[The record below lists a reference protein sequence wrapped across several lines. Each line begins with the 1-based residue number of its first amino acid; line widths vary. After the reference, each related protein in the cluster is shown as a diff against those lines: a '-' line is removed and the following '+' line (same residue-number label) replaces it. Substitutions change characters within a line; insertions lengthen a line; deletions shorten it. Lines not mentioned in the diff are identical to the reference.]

1 MEQEVLIVGAGPT
14 GLALALGLEK
24 QGVPFRIIDRNAGP
38 GTTSRAMVVHARTLE
53 FYRQLD
59 MAHALIEAG
68 IVEDAVHLY
77 KNREEVSRVPLGEM
91 GKGLSPFPFVLSLAQ
106 DIHESILVE
115 WLKSK
120 HILVEW
126 NTELVAFDQQA
137 NHVEARISKNGRQ
150 DYSRFAYICGC
161 DGAHSTV
168 RKQLDIGFPGGTY
181 SQMFFV
187 ADVVNEK
194 PFKGFSAGFRGSD
207 FKLALNIRTTGNV
220 RLIGIIPDALL
231 DDGPPEAF
239 APLIPHVEKV
249 LPVKVGAVNWY
260 SSYKVHHR
268 VAENFRQG
276 RAFILG
282 DAGHIHSPAGGQGM
296 NTGIGDA
303 FNLAWKFAMVLED
316 RMNDSVLDT
325 YETERIGFARKLVST
340 TDRAFQLVVGSR
352 TVRNVVIPYVIP
364 KVLKSSKLRKEVFK
378 MLSQTKLSYHDSLLS
393 SGRIG
398 AMTAGDRL
406 PWVQTH
412 DGDNYEPLKSADW
425 QMHVYGK
432 PNSKIKRLSDTSGLP
447 LHYTHWT
454 KEMKQKGINRD
465 SAFLIRPDGYIGVAA
480 TTDDTEVITRY
491 IRQFDLRM
499 K

>member
-1 MEQEVLIVGAGPT
+1 MEKEVLIVGAGPT

-24 QGVPFRIIDRNAGP
+24 QGVPFRIIDQNAGP

-53 FYRQLD
+53 FYRQHD
-59 MAHALIEAG
+59 MAHALTEAG
-68 IVEDAVHLY
+68 IVEDAIHLY
-77 KNREEVSRVPLGEM
+77 KNRTEVAQVPLGGM
-91 GKGLSPFPFVLSLAQ
+91 GKGQSPYPFVLSLAQ
-106 DIHESILVE
+106 DIHESILIE
-115 WLKSK
+115 WLKAK
-120 HILVEW
+120 HVLVEW
-126 NTELVAFDQQA
+126 NTELVAFRQQA
-137 NHVEARISKNGRQ
+137 DHVEALISKDGSQ
-150 DYSRFAYICGC
+150 THSRFAYICGC

-168 RKQLDIGFPGGTY
+168 RKQLGIGFPGGTY

-194 PFKGFSAGFRGSD
+194 PFRGFSAGFRGSE

-231 DDGPPEAF
+231 GNGPPEAF

-249 LPVKVGAVNWY
+249 LPVKVGTVNWY
-260 SSYKVHHR
+260 SSYRVHHR

-303 FNLAWKFAMVLED
+303 FNLAWKLAMVLND
-316 RMNDSVLDT
+316 RMDDSVLDT
-325 YETERIGFARKLVST
+325 YETERIGFARKLVAT
-340 TDRAFQLVVGSR
+340 TDRAFQLVVRSK
-352 TVRNVVIPYVIP
+352 TIRNVVIPHIIP
-364 KVLKSSKLRKEVFK
+364 KVLKSSKLRTEVFK

-398 AMTAGDRL
+398 AIIAGDRL

-425 QMHVYGK
+425 QMHVYGT
-432 PNSKIKRLSDTSGLP
+432 PNKQMKKVSDQYGIP
-447 LHYTHWT
+447 LHYAYWT
-454 KEMKQKGINRD
+454 REMKRKGINRN
-465 SAFLIRPDGYIGVAA
+465 SAFLVRPDGYIGVA
-480 TTDDTEVITRY
+480 TTTRY
-491 IRQFDLRM
+491 SDAIRAYIEAFDMRM